1 MHLTNYAINK
11 HSEKFVR
18 DDEEAG
24 SKRCVFMCD
33 LQIAVTSQQCWHAEH
48 TYKTLSYSI
57 CTKVT
62 CLCVLTVYRGVS
74 ALCLVCTFCS
84 QENHHCQQLA
94 TGARHWCSKGL
105 ARYWGTYVCT
115 YVCGGTNVLHKYT
128 YTMLTRIMFTDASS
142 FFLLLQDTIIKTL
155 ISCHPIVKHNYTSCF
170 PHRGVGNSACFQILG
185 FDVLLDHKLKPWLLE
200 ASCLICSSG
209 VIYLTKYL
217 CMHVCVSVDMQCVT
231 ECEHLHI
238 VHTYST

>member
-1 MHLTNYAINK
+1 MSA
-11 HSEKFVR
+11 HSAHRRITTVNSWLLERGIDVAKVWQDIEVR
-18 DDEEAG
+18 TYVRMWWH
-24 SKRCVFMCD
+24 KC
-33 LQIAVTSQQCWHAEH
+33 TSQ
-48 TYKTLSYSI
+48 
-57 CTKVT
+57 
-62 CLCVLTVYRGVS
+62 VYV
-74 ALCLVCTFCS
+74 
-84 QENHHCQQLA
+84 
-94 TGARHWCSKGL
+94 
-105 ARYWGTYVCT
+105 
-115 YVCGGTNVLHKYT
+115 
-128 YTMLTRIMFTDASS
+128 TMLTRIMFTDAAS

-217 CMHVCVSVDMQCVT
+217 CMRVCVSVDMQCVT

-238 VHTYST
+238 VHMYVHRN